1 MRTRFNFLML
11 ALFGTFSLSA
21 SAQAL
26 NYPSQP
32 IKIIIPY
39 QAGGGTDQ
47 ILRVITPRVS
57 ELLKTQI
64 VVVNQPG
71 ANTVLGMKAAMDSKP
86 DGYTLV
92 LSTNT
97 SFSLIPY
104 TMQPQP
110 YDPKKSFSIITAV
123 GETPMILTT
132 HPGFSQNIQEFT
144 KKVKAAPGKYSYATY
159 GVGGITHLAA
169 EVLMGEMDIKMNQ
182 IPYKGVEAV
191 TNLAGG
197 QVDSMVDGIN
207 SPSALIASG
216 KIVPLAILQH
226 TRSKFLPN
234 TPTLTEIGYPKASTS
249 TISYIL
255 AAPKGTPPQAID
267 TIYKAFAT
275 ALADKSVIE
284 KIEQTKSQALHMT
297 PQESEAYLDNEANR
311 FQKIIKER
319 GLKFN

>member
-1 MRTRFNFLML
+1 MSQKINTLVL
-11 ALFGTFSLSA
+11 AMAAAFSPLAFAESPA
-21 SAQAL
+21 
-26 NYPSQP
+26 YPSQP

-57 ELLKTQI
+57 EILKIQI

-71 ANTVLGMKAAMDSKP
+71 ANTVLGMRTAMDAKP

-110 YDPKKSFSIITAV
+110 YDPKKVFSIITAV

-132 HPGFSQNIQEFT
+132 HPGFAKDIKDFT
-144 KKVKAAPGKYSYATY
+144 QKVRSSPGKHSYATY

-169 EVLMGEMDIKMNQ
+169 EVLMGEMDLKMNQ

-207 SPSALIASG
+207 SPSALIAAG
-216 KIVPLAILQH
+216 KITPLAILQH

-249 TISYIL
+249 TISYVL
-255 AAPKGTPPQAID
+255 AAPKATPPQIID
-267 TIYKAFAT
+267 TIYKAFST
-275 ALADKSVIE
+275 ALADQSVIQ
-284 KIEQTKSQALHMT
+284 KIEATKSQVLQMT

>member
-1 MRTRFNFLML
+1 MSIKSPVLIL
-11 ALFGTFSLSA
+11 ALAGTFSSVA
-21 SAQAL
+21 MADTA
-26 NYPSQP
+26 NYPNQP

-47 ILRVITPRVS
+47 ILRVMTPRVS

-71 ANTVLGMKAAMDSKP
+71 ANTVLGMRSAMDAKP

-97 SFSLIPY
+97 SFSLIPH

-110 YDPKKSFSIITAV
+110 YDPKKAFSIITAV

-132 HPGFSQNIQEFT
+132 HPGFAKNINEFT
-144 KKVKAAPGKYSYATY
+144 AKVKPVPGKHSYATY

-169 EVLMGEMDIKMNQ
+169 EVLLGEMDLKMNQ
-182 IPYKGVEAV
+182 IPFKGVEAV
-191 TNLAGG
+191 NNLAGG

-207 SPSALIASG
+207 SPSALIAAG
-216 KIVPLAILQH
+216 KIVPMAILQH

-234 TPTLTEIGYPKASTS
+234 TPTLTEIGFPKASTS

-255 AAPKGTPPQAID
+255 AAPKGVPPQIID
-267 TIYKAFAT
+267 VIYKAFST
-275 ALADKSVIE
+275 ALADKSVIQ
-284 KIEQTKSQALHMT
+284 KIEQTKSQTMHMT
-297 PQESEAYLDNEANR
+297 PQESEAYLDDEANR